1 MFHFPKKSF
10 FISCFLLLSSSFYW
24 ASCSKEADPSPVVST
39 PVSTIPSINTHVWE
53 RMKQNYLWN
62 KEMPTQIDLK
72 NFPNVAKLVDS
83 LRYKR
88 LDRWTYIVNDNGNA
102 YNQVVQGTSQ
112 GVFGWSLAWNESDKS
127 LRVRFVQPNG
137 TPAEA
142 GMKRGDKLLKV
153 NGVSLTYGQSITFTD
168 VSTVEFED
176 TEGKVRTVSVSRKT
190 LQTSAVLHQEVKNI
204 NGRKVAYLVFNEF
217 TTPAVAELNKA
228 IEFFRAEKATDLI
241 LDLRYNGGGLVTTT
255 QHLANLIAPE
265 NAIGRVFFK
274 IEYNSNNTNKN
285 ASIPFERFA
294 NAYRFTN
301 IVILQTLN
309 TASASELIIN
319 GLRPF
324 TNMKLVGTNSHGKF
338 CGGGIEIKEGYTF
351 SPIEFRMTN
360 SVGVSDYANG
370 FAPDLRATDDLRYA
384 FGDLREDMLRKG
396 FEALNINL
404 PSTGGRV
411 EKTPI
416 SESRKAY
423 SEQNENGFMIF

>member
-1 MFHFPKKSF
+1 MFLSKKVSLF
-10 FISCFLLLSSSFYW
+10 NYFLLFFGIFY
-24 ASCSKEADPSPVVST
+24 AISCSKEADPAPVVST
-39 PVSTIPSINTHVWE
+39 PSPSVPSINTHVWE
-53 RMKQNYLWN
+53 RMRQNYLWN
-62 KEMPTQIDLK
+62 TTMPTQIDLK

-83 LRYKR
+83 LRYKK
-88 LDRWTYIVNDNGNA
+88 LDRWTSIVNDNGNA

-127 LRVRFVQPNG
+127 LRVRFVQANG

-142 GMKRGDKLLKV
+142 GITRGNKLLKI
-153 NGVSLTYGQSITFTD
+153 NGVSISYGQSLSFTD
-168 VSTVEFED
+168 VSNIEFED
-176 TEGKVRTVSVSRKT
+176 NEGKVRTASVSRKT

-217 TTPAVAELNKA
+217 TTPAVAELNKV

-255 QHLANLIAPE
+255 QHLANLIVPE
-265 NAIGRVFFK
+265 NAIGRTFFK
-274 IEYNSNNTNKN
+274 IEYNANNTSKN
-285 ASIPFERFA
+285 ANIPFERFA
-294 NAYRFTN
+294 NAYRFMN
-301 IVILQTLN
+301 IVVIQTPN

-338 CGGGIEIKEGYTF
+338 CGGGIEIKDSYTF

-360 SVGVSDYANG
+360 SVGVSDYAEG
-370 FAPDLRATDDLRYA
+370 FAPDLRAMDDLRYA
-384 FGDLREDMLRKG
+384 FGDLREDMLRKS

-404 PSTGGRV
+404 PNLGGRA
-411 EKTPI
+411 EP
-416 SESRKAY
+416 SSASPSQKAY